1 MTIEGNKL
9 SAVYDFPASDGAEV
23 VLAATFEGNVCKG
36 TWVLREKA
44 SRNPALDGTW
54 SVAKK

>member
-1 MTIEGNKL
+1 MLTGM
-9 SAVYDFPASDGAEV
+9 YYHASRRSLVSWSLPV
-23 VLAATFEGNVCKG
+23 VLAATFEGNACKG

-44 SRNPALDGTW
+44 SGNPALDGTW

>member
-1 MTIEGNKL
+1 VTIEGNKL
-9 SAVYDFPASDGAEV
+9 SAVYDFPAADGAEV
-23 VLAATFEGNVCKG
+23 VLAATFEGNACKG

-44 SRNPALDGTW
+44 NGNPALDGTW